1 MGGRTGESRLSTHL
15 KALRPGQRRCRIRC
29 RGLFP
34 PNSRS
39 LNGGKPGDSLIC
51 VVSFLRMM
59 YSRKDDS
66 SRRNRL
72 HRSGCPRPS
81 PFCGLRADS
90 ALLLGFASILLTFLV
105 PDRQTAMTANSPC
118 RRAYAAPLAALTF
131 LLIASGARL
140 VAQPVTQPGNL
151 SSDRDF
157 SGVAAAMQRRIDS
170 GPPPSIAIAVAR
182 HGKIVWEHAF
192 GKSDIE
198 KQQIA
203 TVNTPYYIASIS
215 KTITATALMTL
226 AAHKKVDLDR
236 PVNTY
241 LRGAKITSPMWD
253 VSQVTLRRL
262 ANHTAGL
269 ATYNR
274 GCLLDDSTCDPS
286 PVAAIQRY
294 GVAVWKPGEMFD
306 YSNLGYGVLGEVV
319 TQTSGADL
327 DTALRR
333 LVFAPLGMSSCAVG
347 PDLTQKKGQASSY
360 AISSPPLKKSP
371 VRRSTTPGASGVYCS
386 VHDLAMFGIF
396 HLKAHAPSQK
406 RILSDAA
413 ISEMQAP
420 SLDPKERQQYGL
432 AWWIQNDIHG
442 YHGVLA
448 QGRTNDSMAYLQ
460 LIPSEEIAVAMLVN
474 TYADG
479 AGIVDEVL
487 AALLPEYKKNLAA
500 AAGLSAPP
508 PSPQS
513 PPAQAPAEM
522 VGLWTGFVETY
533 KGRVPLTVTIDATGS
548 LVAKLA
554 EQPDVPIARGRFG
567 NKVLRWSMPGS
578 LGVEGEPF
586 NLSLVKLYL
595 REGFLVGDAE
605 TSPLPSN
612 PNGFQTYYF
621 VQLKSVK

>member
-1 MGGRTGESRLSTHL
+1 MAGYHWTAT
-15 KALRPGQRRCRIRC
+15 ATDYQ
-29 RGLFP
+29 
-34 PNSRS
+34 
-39 LNGGKPGDSLIC
+39 
-51 VVSFLRMM
+51 
-59 YSRKDDS
+59 
-66 SRRNRL
+66 
-72 HRSGCPRPS
+72 PRV
-81 PFCGLRADS
+81 
-90 ALLLGFASILLTFLV
+90 LTFLT
-105 PDRQTAMTANSPC
+105 PIRQSGMTTNSLC
-118 RRAYAAPLAALTF
+118 SRAYAAPLAAFTLF
-131 LLIASGARL
+131 LLTCGARL
-140 VAQPVTQPGNL
+140 VAQPGNL
-151 SSDRDF
+151 SSDGYF

-198 KQQIA
+198 RQQIA
-203 TVNTPYYIASIS
+203 TVNTPYFIASIS
-215 KTITATALMTL
+215 KTITATALMAL
-226 AAHKKVDLDR
+226 AAHKRVDLDR

-241 LRGAKITSPMWD
+241 LRSAKITSPVWD

-269 ATYNR
+269 ATYGR
-274 GCLLDDSTCDPS
+274 GCLVDDSTCDPS
-286 PVAAIQRY
+286 PVTAIQRY

-319 TQTSGADL
+319 AQTSGANL

-333 LVFAPLGMSSCAVG
+333 LVFAPLGMSSCAIG
-347 PDLTQKKGQASSY
+347 PDLTQKKGQASRY
-360 AISSPPLKKSP
+360 AISSPPLKKSLK
-371 VRRSTTPGASGVYCS
+371 RSTTPGASGVYCS

-396 HLKAHAPSQK
+396 HLKDHAASQK

-432 AWWIQNDIHG
+432 GWWIQNDIHG

-448 QGRTNDSMAYLQ
+448 QGGTNDGTAYLQ
-460 LIPSEEIAVAMLVN
+460 LIPSEDIAVAVVVN
-474 TYADG
+474 TAADG

-500 AAGLSAPP
+500 AASVPAPP
-508 PSPQS
+508 PPQS
-513 PPAQAPAEM
+513 PTTEVPSEM

-533 KGRVPLTVTIDATGS
+533 KGRVPLTVTIDPAGS

-554 EQPDVPIARGRFG
+554 EQQDVPIARARFG

-586 NLSLVKLYL
+586 ILAMKLYL

-605 TSPLPSN
+605 TSPVPTN